1 MKYVVLGSSA
11 AGINGIRELRRLD
24 PSGEILL
31 VSKDRVIYSR
41 CILHQY
47 LGGERTLEQLNFAE
61 KEFDRVY
68 RVEWKKGTGCTGI
81 DRKARQVF
89 LDNGETVT
97 YDRLLIATGSHTYL
111 PDIPGLR
118 EAVNASGFRNLEDM
132 APLKEAAVP
141 GKQVVVMG
149 AGLVGMD
156 CVAGLLE
163 AGVKPVLVETAPWML
178 KKQLD
183 ETAAS
188 RYQEAFAARGVK
200 QYYGQTVTRAVL
212 DGKKQITELVLSDG
226 TILPCHWLVVTAGV
240 RANVEFLEGSGLALS
255 PLGLVYDE
263 TGRTNDPDIYGAG
276 DVSGARPIWPVAVK
290 EGIIAASNMAGGH
303 RKMTDFFASKS
314 TMNFLGIPSMS
325 LGEVNP
331 PEGQMEME
339 VRKTKDSYKK
349 ILHKDGKITGAV
361 LQGDLAYG
369 GILQQLIARKIDITR
384 VKKPVFDIDYSDFFH
399 MDENFEYYWD

>member
-1 MKYVVLGSSA
+1 M
-11 AGINGIRELRRLD
+11 
-24 PSGEILL
+24 
-31 VSKDRVIYSR
+31 
-41 CILHQY
+41 
-47 LGGERTLEQLNFAE
+47 
-61 KEFDRVY
+61 
-68 RVEWKKGTGCTGI
+68 EWKKGTGCTGI

-89 LDNGETVT
+89 PDSGETVT

-226 TILPCHWLVVTAGV
+226 TILPCH
-240 RANVEFLEGSGLALS
+240 
-255 PLGLVYDE
+255 
-263 TGRTNDPDIYGAG
+263 
-276 DVSGARPIWPVAVK
+276 
-290 EGIIAASNMAGGH
+290 
-303 RKMTDFFASKS
+303 
-314 TMNFLGIPSMS
+314 
-325 LGEVNP
+325 
-331 PEGQMEME
+331 
-339 VRKTKDSYKK
+339 
-349 ILHKDGKITGAV
+349 
-361 LQGDLAYG
+361 
-369 GILQQLIARKIDITR
+369 
-384 VKKPVFDIDYSDFFH
+384 
-399 MDENFEYYWD
+399 